1 MPFFFLPL
9 ATSAVVLLATAA
21 QSQSAP
27 SKRTAPAPASA
38 PAPAPAND
46 PSTERLVDPIAAA
59 FLSQPGG
66 VGLSIGV
73 ARNGR
78 LLLAKGYGLA
88 DAEAKTPANADTL
101 FRIASIGK
109 QLTAAAI
116 LKLVEQK
123 QLSLDDTLAKLVPEF
138 PTPGHTVTL
147 HQLLAHTSGIPDYT
161 AQEAWFPLVPRELT
175 DAELLATV
183 AGVDFDF
190 EPGQDLKYSNTGY
203 HLLGMIA
210 ARAGAAAGTSG
221 TGSTAGAAATSTAA
235 FGAYMKRA
243 HFEPLGLQRSRHD
256 SNQDL
261 IENRAQGY
269 GLQDGRLVNDIHLG
283 MSQLGGEGGLLS
295 TGGELVR
302 WSMALTG
309 GQVIS
314 KESFA
319 LMSTA
324 TVLPDGR
331 PMRYGLGL
339 EIGEFEGRRRLY
351 TEGGIFGFNSILL
364 WLPDD
369 DLHVAV
375 ISNGEEVRSEKVAD
389 AIAYAVLGLEK
400 AAVIDTPTTPELRA
414 RLSGNF
420 RLEDGSMEARIF
432 EQGGRLM
439 CQATDQPAFGLKWQ
453 GGEEFRADFDE
464 EVRLVFDADAQ
475 GFTLHQGGAKVHADR
490 LL

>member
-1 MPFFFLPL
+1 MPFLFLPL
-9 ATSAVVLLATAA
+9 ATSAVLLLAAAA

-27 SKRTAPAPASA
+27 SKRAAPAPIPPPPPAAS
-38 PAPAPAND
+38 PAID
-46 PSTERLVDPIAAA
+46 PSTENLVDPIAAS

-73 ARNGR
+73 ARQGR

-88 DAEAKTPANADTL
+88 DAEAKTPANAETL

-123 QLSLDDTLAKLVPEF
+123 KLSLDDTLAELVPEF

-147 HQLLAHTSGIPDYT
+147 RQLLAHTSGIPDYT

-183 AGVDFDF
+183 AGVEFDF
-190 EPGQDLKYSNTGY
+190 EPGQDLKYCNTGY

-210 ARAGAAAGTSG
+210 ARAG
-221 TGSTAGAAATSTAA
+221 GAETTSTKA
-235 FGAYMKRA
+235 FGEYMQRA
-243 HFEPLGLQRSRHD
+243 HLAPIGLQRSRHD

-269 GLQDGRLVNDIHLG
+269 ALQDGQLVNDIHLG

-319 LMSTA
+319 LMATA

-369 DLHVAV
+369 ELHVAV

-389 AIAYAVLGLEK
+389 AIAYAVLGIEK
-400 AAVIDTPTTPELRA
+400 AAVIDAPTTPELRA
-414 RLSGNF
+414 RLAGNF

-432 EQGGRLM
+432 DEGGRLM